1 MFSLLPNLAQRS
13 SYFQSA
19 SILHTGILF
28 PLTALRTQY
37 FAKYAEELSM
47 SETRVALSAMAKDSS
62 TYLIGGS
69 FPERFGDKLYNTCLV
84 HSPTGELISTHR
96 KIHLFDICIPGNP
109 LILTLTYSD
118 KITFQES
125 KVLSPGSSLTTF
137 TTPWCDISLGICYD
151 LRFPELAMIA
161 SRRGASIMI
170 YPGAFNQTT
179 GPFPNHLIF

>member
-37 FAKYAEELSM
+37 FAKYAEELST

-109 LILTLTYSD
+109 LIPTYSLLIQT
-118 KITFQES
+118 K
-125 KVLSPGSSLTTF
+125 SPFRRAKSYPLAPRLQPSQPRGV
-137 TTPWCDISLGICYD
+137 ISHWEY
-151 LRFPELAMIA
+151 AMIFGSLN
-161 SRRGASIMI
+161 SR
-170 YPGAFNQTT
+170 
-179 GPFPNHLIF
+179 